1 MPQDFSGQNLQGYSF
16 TGLDMSGTNFSYTD
30 IRGADFSKAI
40 LRGANFSHAKAGLQR
55 RWAIGLVV
63 GSWLLA
69 GISGLFSGLAGY
81 MVTLAFDRTKPEN
94 FSAGVASLI
103 MLVVFFIIS
112 IRQGIGVLAG
122 AFAVV
127 VAVAFNLA
135 VAFNFAA
142 PVTVAASFTITVAAT
157 GAFAVAGAVAG
168 ALVVA
173 GAGAFAVTIAI
184 AEAGAFAVAGSFA
197 GVVVVVARAIA
208 IALTLL
214 GAYIGW
220 RAVAGDEKYALIRK
234 FVIAFTTRGTSFH
247 SADLTDADFTSA
259 TLKNTDFRNA
269 IWSGEQT
276 ILDYR

>member
-1 MPQDFSGQNLQGYSF
+1 MPQDNSYQNLQGRSF
-16 TGLDMSGTNFSYTD
+16 TGLDISGANFSYPD
-30 IRGADFSKAI
+30 IRGADFSQAI

-94 FSAGVASLI
+94 FSAGVASLV
-103 MLVVFFIIS
+103 MLVVFFIIT
-112 IRQGIGVLAG
+112 IRHGIGVVAGAFALAVAVAFNVATAVTVAG
-122 AFAVV
+122 AFAV
-127 VAVAFNLA
+127 
-135 VAFNFAA
+135 
-142 PVTVAASFTITVAAT
+142 TVAAT
-157 GAFAVAGAVAG
+157 GAFAVAGSVAGAMVVAGTVTGAIALTVAVAG
-168 ALVVA
+168 A
-173 GAGAFAVTIAI
+173 I
-184 AEAGAFAVAGSFA
+184 AVAGTIAVAFL
-197 GVVVVVARAIA
+197 VVVAFAFA
-208 IALTLL
+208 FALTLL

-234 FVIAFTTRGTSFH
+234 FVIAFTARGTSFYG
-247 SADLTDADFTSA
+247 ADLTDADFTSA

-276 ILDYR
+276 SSIGLSTR